1 MDSTTWEVAL
11 EFELWASQLQD
22 SDSWGNSTIPH
33 LPQFLHT
40 HLWFPEVAREFSD
53 SSCWQYWNVGIGS
66 FFLNLCRWVSI
77 VSRVLEEDLII
88 LGHLTQIFDTYEL
101 LCISA
106 CEASFLLTL
115 WAMND
120 QLGWGIVKILIF
132 LKGMMKIKAE
142 ACTRRKRK
150 ELQSTVLESA
160 IHFFWLQSWVRR
172 SRHRELPM
180 YISLPIPSFLP

>member
-33 LPQFLHT
+33 LPQFLHPSIISRSSKRVFRFQLPAVLKWGNRT
-40 HLWFPEVAREFSD
+40 ILPQPLQMGFYSFSSVGRRFDNIRAFDSNLWYL
-53 SSCWQYWNVGIGS
+53 W
-66 FFLNLCRWVSI
+66 
-77 VSRVLEEDLII
+77 
-88 LGHLTQIFDTYEL
+88 
-101 LCISA
+101 
-106 CEASFLLTL
+106 ASLYFCLWSKFLLTL